1 MSSPRRWPPAL
12 RFVVLVGVG
21 SFFADFVYEGSRS
34 VVGPYL
40 ATLGAGALA
49 ISVTAGLGEFLGY
62 GLRLVS
68 GPWADRTGRHW
79 AIAIAGYVL
88 QMTVVPLL
96 ALARTWP
103 VAALLVVL
111 ERVGKAT
118 RNPPRDAMLSHAGD
132 EIGQGWAFG
141 LHEALDQ
148 AGATL
153 GPLAVALV
161 LLVDHHHYR
170 VAFAL
175 LAIPAAVQLAFVAAA
190 RVTYPRPAELSS
202 ASARLAA
209 PEGVPRTFWVY
220 LGAAALIGAGF
231 ADFPLIAY
239 RFERAGVVAPD
250 MVPVFYAV
258 AMAVGGVGSLL
269 VGRLVDRRG
278 FRVLLPLTVVG
289 AAYAPLV
296 FLGRFWAGLAGA
308 VLWGLGTGVQESVI
322 PALVGRMVAPDRR
335 SSAFG
340 LFTGVYGVAWFAG
353 SVVIGLAAGV
363 SFGLVVAF
371 CLVSEAASLPLLVAA
386 VRRASSA
393 SGRDAASA

>member
-1 MSSPRRWPPAL
+1 MSAPRRWPPAL

-34 VVGPYL
+34 VVGPYM

-68 GPWADRTGRHW
+68 GPWADRSGRHW
-79 AIAIAGYVL
+79 AIAIFGYVL

-132 EIGQGWAFG
+132 QIGQGWAFG

-148 AGATL
+148 AGATF

-175 LAIPAAVQLAFVAAA
+175 LAIPAAVQLALVAAA
-190 RVTYPRPAELSS
+190 RVTYPRPAELSPATP
-202 ASARLAA
+202 AS
-209 PEGVPRTFWVY
+209 PR
-220 LGAAALIGAGF
+220 
-231 ADFPLIAY
+231 P
-239 RFERAGVVAPD
+239 RACRPPTGCTW
-250 MVPVFYAV
+250 
-258 AMAVGGVGSLL
+258 
-269 VGRLVDRRG
+269 GRRR
-278 FRVLLPLTVVG
+278 
-289 AAYAPLV
+289 
-296 FLGRFWAGLAGA
+296 
-308 VLWGLGTGVQESVI
+308 
-322 PALVGRMVAPDRR
+322 
-335 SSAFG
+335 
-340 LFTGVYGVAWFAG
+340 
-353 SVVIGLAAGV
+353 
-363 SFGLVVAF
+363 
-371 CLVSEAASLPLLVAA
+371 
-386 VRRASSA
+386 
-393 SGRDAASA
+393 